1 MNDELDSSKR
11 HIKDIIKEQ
20 ENALDK
26 ERKKHSLDM
35 QKVNEE
41 IDLLTKKNK
50 ELEELF

>member
-1 MNDELDSSKR
+1 MNDELDNSKR

-50 ELEELF
+50 EL